1 MIEQD
6 IHKIISKIV
15 KEFNP
20 QKVVLFGSYA
30 WGSPKKNSDIDLFI
44 VKDDAKKNT
53 REMAIDIDGMLL
65 PRTFPIDIIVC
76 KPAQVEESLKD
87 KNMFITKI
95 ITKGKTLYDQRVL

>member
-6 IHKIISKIV
+6 IQKITSKIV

-53 REMAIDIDGMLL
+53 REMAIDLEKILDNRDMPLDLL
-65 PRTFPIDIIVC
+65 VY
-76 KPAQVEESLKD
+76 KPDQVIKRLAMND
-87 KNMFITKI
+87 QFFTKI
-95 ITKGKTLYDQRVL
+95 WRDGKILYER